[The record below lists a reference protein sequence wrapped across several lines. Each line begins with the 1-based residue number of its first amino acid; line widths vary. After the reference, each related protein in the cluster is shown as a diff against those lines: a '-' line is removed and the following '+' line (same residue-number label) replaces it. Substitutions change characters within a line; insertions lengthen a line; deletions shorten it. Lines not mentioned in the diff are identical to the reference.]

1 MTSSPSKPWKMF
13 LPLGA
18 VLLLAALWSIYWF
31 AASSYARSAF
41 DQERARLSVQG
52 VKFTCGD
59 ESWGGF
65 PFRFEWNCDSLSIDA
80 PSGHVESTRLR
91 AVTLAYNPTHIL
103 IFLDGSTSASAVGT
117 SFTAKVPGQ
126 IVASLE
132 SLAGN
137 NPRFSVDIPAAS
149 AGEFGEASRIL
160 LHGRIE
166 EDKAE
171 FAAEAQSV
179 SINVAGHPPV
189 NGLDITFL
197 ASTPGGL
204 AALGHLP
211 SDLQEGRATVTIEQ
225 LRLKSGT
232 MNASGNGTLGL
243 DANRRIAGSFSA
255 ETNDIDGLLAVL
267 APIFQMKDGDR
278 AMIRNMLAGPGTPAP
293 AKATFTAKDGALY
306 WGVIPVGLLEPVY

>member
-1 MTSSPSKPWKMF
+1 MTGSPSKPWKIF

-31 AASSYARSAF
+31 AASSFARGTF
-41 DQERARLSVQG
+41 DQERARLSAQG

-65 PFRFEWNCDSLSIDA
+65 PFRFEWSCDSLSIDA
-80 PSGHVESTRLR
+80 PSGHAESTRLR
-91 AVTLAYNPTHIL
+91 AVTLAYNPTHVL
-103 IFLDGSTSASAVGT
+103 IFLDGPTSASAAGA
-117 SFTAKVPGQ
+117 SFAANVPGQ

-149 AGEFGEASRIL
+149 AGELGKASRIL

-166 EDKAE
+166 EGKIE

-179 SINVAGHPPV
+179 SVNLAGHSPIDS
-189 NGLDITFL
+189 LDIAFL
-197 ASTPGGL
+197 ASTPGDL
-204 AALGHLP
+204 ATFGHLP
-211 SDLQEGRATVTIEQ
+211 SDLQEGRAKVTIEQ

-232 MNASGNGTLGL
+232 MNASGNGTFGL

-255 ETNDIDGLLAVL
+255 ETDDIDRLLAVL
-267 APIFQMKDGDR
+267 ASIIPMKDSDR
-278 AMIRNMLAGPGTPAP
+278 AMIRNMLAGPETPAP

-306 WGVIPVGLLEPVY
+306 WGAIPVGLLEPVY